1 MKLSKD
7 INLNFG
13 KSENVDGKISIKLS
27 NEEENNDENE
37 ENDDEANDSDELAF
51 ELLSILLEKDDEAIS
66 KLFGYEI
73 LIL

>member
-1 MKLSKD
+1 MFNSMKLSKD

-37 ENDDEANDSDELAF
+37 ENDDEANDQKSR
-51 ELLSILLEKDDEAIS
+51 SILWM
-66 KLFGYEI
+66 
-73 LIL
+73 